1 MALKLLLIT
10 LVLNP
15 VTNVEGDAFDA
26 FDLNHDGHLDR
37 SEYEQGLTKL
47 ESFLKQ
53 PLSAGPA
60 TTGNGSFS
68 SPSIT
73 LPGISLQGFWEA
85 FTSSVAMILATEVGD
100 KTFFIAAVMSMKH
113 DRFAVFSGAILA
125 LIVMTVLSTAMGFVL
140 PQFIDRKFTHIF
152 GGLLFLYFGIKLIY
166 DSRKME
172 DGAVSEELEEVEE
185 ELLHQGSKKEDIEE
199 GSQSSKKKSGSSFGS
214 NSTKVQVMIQSF
226 TLTFLAEWG
235 DRSQIATIALG
246 AAKNPIGVTVGC
258 CIGHSLCTGVAVIG
272 GRMLASRISEKT
284 VSRFGGFLFILC
296 ALHSLFMES

>member
-1 MALKLLLIT
+1 M
-10 LVLNP
+10 
-15 VTNVEGDAFDA
+15 G
-26 FDLNHDGHLDR
+26 
-37 SEYEQGLTKL
+37 
-47 ESFLKQ
+47 
-53 PLSAGPA
+53 A

-68 SPSIT
+68 SPSIA

-199 GSQSSKKKSGSSFGS
+199 
-214 NSTKVQVMIQSF
+214 
-226 TLTFLAEWG
+226 
-235 DRSQIATIALG
+235 
-246 AAKNPIGVTVGC
+246 
-258 CIGHSLCTGVAVIG
+258 
-272 GRMLASRISEKT
+272 
-284 VSRFGGFLFILC
+284 
-296 ALHSLFMES
+296 